1 MRNGTP
7 RIREI
12 LAGILLLA
20 ARNRGPIPLSQI
32 QSILNAMKTHEPIL
46 SGLHFFLTGAVC
58 YSREIDQA
66 IGRLTE
72 AGFLELVDG
81 SVFLGENAREFEDY
95 LSGFLTNSQIQA
107 VHSVSIR
114 FHDRLRRDA
123 MGLRAIHDPS
133 S

>member
-12 LAGILLLA
+12 LSGILLLA
-20 ARNRGPIPLSQI
+20 TRSKGPIPLSQI
-32 QSILNAMKTHEPIL
+32 HSIFNAMKSHESIL
-46 SGLHFFLTGAVC
+46 SGLHFSLTGAVC

-66 IGRLTE
+66 IGRLTD

-81 SVFLGENAREFEDY
+81 SVFLGENAREFEEY